1 MERSDEPAWVT
12 RAEIE
17 IGAGGAERRR
27 ARGMG
32 LYLLQRAGMGDSP
45 QAAKAAAYLLHHMPG
60 ALAEPQQ
67 WEYHGICWGSAAMAL
82 RGGDDAR
89 KYAAWIYRTWPPDR
103 VLTDLFGK

>member
-1 MERSDEPAWVT
+1 
-12 RAEIE
+12 
-17 IGAGGAERRR
+17 
-27 ARGMG
+27 MG

-45 QAAKAAAYLLHHMPG
+45 QATKAAAYLLHHMPG

-89 KYAAWIYRTWPPDR
+89 KYAAWIYRHLAARQSADGSFREMTTMIALVSVALALAPDMTHNR
-103 VLTDLFGK
+103 